1 MCEISY
7 VLEEEFL
14 KEIIFSE
21 EQLYNFDEIGKEL
34 FKDNQDPRNTAYI
47 RKLKRPKIS
56 VSRIISFY
64 ILIPAL
70 VLIAFI
76 VTLNYLGLS
85 TTTTVVIAAIIL
97 LAYILLTAKRM
108 LISAIRIY
116 QRYAPDSLRNKCR
129 FEPSCSEY
137 MILAIEKYGLI
148 KGLQKG
154 ICRLKRCNID
164 GGGFDFP

>member
-1 MCEISY
+1 M
-7 VLEEEFL
+7 
-14 KEIIFSE
+14 KEVIFSE
-21 EQLYNFDEIGKEL
+21 EQLHNLNEVGKEL
-34 FKDNQDPRNTAYI
+34 FKDEQDPRSSAYI
-47 RKLKRPKIS
+47 RKLKRPQIS
-56 VSRIISFY
+56 VIKVILFY
-64 ILIPAL
+64 ILFPAL
-70 VLIAFI
+70 VLTALI
-76 VTLNYLGLS
+76 VVLKYLGLP
-85 TTTTVVIAAIIL
+85 TKTTVVIIAIIL
-97 LAYILLTAKRM
+97 LAYILLTTKRM
-108 LISAIRIY
+108 FICAIRIY

>member
-1 MCEISY
+1 MKT
-7 VLEEEFL
+7 VF
-14 KEIIFSE
+14 FTE
-21 EQLYNFDEIGKEL
+21 EQLHNLDEIGKEV
-34 FKDNQDPRNTAYI
+34 FNDDKDPRSTDYI

-56 VSRIISFY
+56 WFRT
-64 ILIPAL
+64 ILLFILLPAI
-70 VLIAFI
+70 VLAALI
-76 VTLNYLGLS
+76 VVLQHLGLS
-85 TTTTVVIAAIIL
+85 MTQTIVIAAIVL
-97 LAYILLTAKRM
+97 LVYVLLTVKHVF
-108 LISAIRIY
+108 ICAIKIY

-164 GGGFDFP
+164 GGGYDFP

>member
-1 MCEISY
+1 M
-7 VLEEEFL
+7 
-14 KEIIFSE
+14 KEVIFSE
-21 EQLYNFDEIGKEL
+21 EQLYNLDEIGKEL
-34 FKDNQDPRNTAYI
+34 FKDEQDPRSTAYI

-56 VSRIISFY
+56 VFKIILFY
-64 ILIPAL
+64 ILFPAA
-70 VLIAFI
+70 VLTAFI
-76 VTLNYLGLS
+76 VVLNYIGLC
-85 TTTTVVIAAIIL
+85 TTTIVFIAAIIL
-97 LAYILLTAKRM
+97 LVYILFTTKRM
-108 LISAIRIY
+108 FICAIRIY

>member
-1 MCEISY
+1 M
-7 VLEEEFL
+7 
-14 KEIIFSE
+14 KEVIFSE
-21 EQLYNFDEIGKEL
+21 EQLHNLNEIGKEL
-34 FKDNQDPRNTAYI
+34 FEDEQDPRSTAYI

-56 VSRIISFY
+56 VFRIILFY
-64 ILIPAL
+64 IFFPAL
-70 VLIAFI
+70 VLTALI
-76 VTLNYLGLS
+76 VVLKYLGLS
-85 TTTTVVIAAIIL
+85 TTTTVVIVAIIL
-97 LAYILLTAKRM
+97 LAYIILTTKRVF
-108 LISAIRIY
+108 ICAIRIY

-137 MILAIEKYGLI
+137 MILAIEKYGLM

>member
-1 MCEISY
+1 M
-7 VLEEEFL
+7 
-14 KEIIFSE
+14 KEIIFTE
-21 EQLYNFDEIGKEL
+21 EQLHNLNEIGEEL
-34 FKDNQDPRNTAYI
+34 YKDEQDPRSAAYI
-47 RKLKRPKIS
+47 RTLKRPKIS
-56 VSRIISFY
+56 VFRVILFFVLLPASVMTTLII
-64 ILIPAL
+64 ILK
-70 VLIAFI
+70 
-76 VTLNYLGLS
+76 YLGVS
-85 TTTTVVIAAIIL
+85 TTITVVIISIIL
-97 LAYILLTAKRM
+97 LVYILLTAKRM
-108 LISAIRIY
+108 FICAIKIY